1 MWSVGCRSFR
11 ETAERKRSVMREE
24 ELFSVL
30 EEHGQAHVIE
40 AYKKLD
46 DAGKEKL
53 AAQVE
58 RIDWSIVD
66 MAKQENTAQERGKLE
81 PLSALEVSEIEK
93 DKTKYEEIGL
103 DAIRAGKVG
112 AVLLAG
118 GQGTRLGSDGPK
130 GKYNIGLTKDVYI
143 FERLIRNLFDV
154 TDKAGC
160 YVPLYVMTSDKNND
174 ETIAFF
180 EEKAYFGYPKD
191 FVKFFKQE
199 MAPSVDFDGKLYME
213 AADSLSLSP
222 NGNGGWFY
230 SMAVTGVLKDVKAR
244 GVEWLNIFAVDNVL
258 QRIADPVF
266 VGATLDSGCVSG
278 AKVVRKADP
287 QEKIGV
293 LCLEDGRPS
302 IVEYYE
308 MTDEIINSREADG
321 ELSYNFGVILNYL
334 FRVDQLEE
342 IMSQKMP
349 VHVVEKK
356 IPYID
361 GNGELVKPE
370 TPNGYKFELL
380 VLDMIHMFD
389 NCLSYEVVR
398 DHEFAPIKN
407 KTGVDSVES
416 ARALLQKNGV
426 EL

>member
-1 MWSVGCRSFR
+1 MK
-11 ETAERKRSVMREE
+11 EN
-24 ELFSVL
+24 ELLNVL
-30 EEHGQAHVIE
+30 KEHGQEHIFE
-40 AYKKLD
+40 AYQKLD
-46 DAGKEKL
+46 DKGKEKL
-53 AAQVE
+53 AAQIE
-58 RIDWSIVD
+58 RIDWSIVE
-66 MAKQENTAQERGKLE
+66 MAGHKELSQERGKLE
-81 PLSALEVSEIEK
+81 PLSALEVTQIEENK
-93 DKTKYEEIGL
+93 AKYEEIGL
-103 DAIRAGKVG
+103 GAIRAGKVG

-130 GKYNIGLTKDVYI
+130 GKYNIGLTKEIYI
-143 FERLIRNLFDV
+143 FERLIRNLMDV

-160 YVPLYVMTSDKNND
+160 FVPLYVMTSDKNHD

-180 EEKAYFGYPKD
+180 EEKNYFGYPKD

-199 MAPSVDFDGKLYME
+199 MAPSVDFQGKLYME
-213 AADSLSLSP
+213 SADSLSLSP

-230 SMAVTGVLKDVKAR
+230 SMEVTGVLKDVKAR

-266 VGATLDSGCVSG
+266 VGATIDSGCVSG

-287 QEKIGV
+287 EEKIGV
-293 LCLEDGRPS
+293 LCLEDGKPS

-308 MTDEIINSREADG
+308 MTEEIINSREANG

-342 IMSQKMP
+342 ISSQKMT

-356 IPYID
+356 IPFID
-361 GNGELVKPE
+361 EKGVLVKPE
-370 TPNGYKFELL
+370 SPNGYKFELL

-398 DHEFAPIKN
+398 DYEFAPIKN

-426 EL
+426 AL

>member
-1 MWSVGCRSFR
+1 MK
-11 ETAERKRSVMREE
+11 EN
-24 ELFSVL
+24 ELYNVL
-30 EEHGQAHVIE
+30 NENNQGHIFE

-46 DAGKEKL
+46 EAGKEKL

-58 RIDWSIVD
+58 RVDWSVVA
-66 MAKQENTAQERGKLE
+66 MAGHEELAQERGKLE

-93 DKTKYEEIGL
+93 DRTKYEKTGL

-130 GKYNIGLTKDVYI
+130 GKYNIGLTKDVCI
-143 FERLIRNLFDV
+143 FERLIRNLLDV

-180 EEKAYFGYPKD
+180 EEKDYFGYPKD

-199 MAPSVDFDGKLYME
+199 MAPSVDFNGKLYME
-213 AADSLSLSP
+213 SADSLSLSP

-230 SMAVTGVLKDVKAR
+230 SMSVTGVLNDVKAR

-266 VGATLDSGCVSG
+266 VGATIDSGCVSG

-308 MTDEIINSREADG
+308 MTDEIINSREENG

-334 FRVDQLEE
+334 FRVDKLEE
-342 IMSQKMP
+342 IMNDKMP

-356 IPYID
+356 IPYM
-361 GNGELVKPE
+361 NESGELVKPE

-380 VLDMIHMFD
+380 VLDMIHMFE

-398 DHEFAPIKN
+398 DYEFAPIKN

-416 ARALLQKNGV
+416 ARLLLQKNGV

>member
-1 MWSVGCRSFR
+1 MIIMT
-11 ETAERKRSVMREE
+11 EN
-24 ELFSVL
+24 ELSSIL
-30 EEHGQAHVIE
+30 KEHGQEHIFV
-40 AYKKLD
+40 AYQKLD
-46 DAGKEKL
+46 EEGKKKL

-58 RIDWSIVD
+58 RIDWSIVA
-66 MAKQENTAQERGKLE
+66 MSCRKTASHEELKQERGKLE
-81 PLSALEVSEIEK
+81 PLSALEVTEIEK
-93 DKTKYEEIGL
+93 DKEKYSKIGI
-103 DAIRAGKVG
+103 DAIRAGKIG

-130 GKYNIGLTKDVYI
+130 GKYNIGITKDIFI

-154 TDKAGC
+154 TDKVGC
-160 YVPLYVMTSDKNND
+160 FVPLYVMTSDKNHD
-174 ETIAFF
+174 ETISFF
-180 EEKAYFGYPKD
+180 EEKNYFGYPKD

-199 MAPSVDFDGKLYME
+199 MAPSVDFNGKLYME
-213 AADSLSLSP
+213 SADSLSLSP

-230 SMAVTGVLKDVKAR
+230 SMSVTGVLEDVKAR

-287 QEKIGV
+287 HEKVGV
-293 LCLEDGRPS
+293 LCLEDGKPS

-308 MTDEIINSREADG
+308 MTDEIINSREPNGD
-321 ELSYNFGVILNYL
+321 LSYNFGVILNYL
-334 FRVDQLEE
+334 FRVDKLEN
-342 IMSQKMP
+342 IMNEKMP

-356 IPYID
+356 IPYMTE
-361 GNGELVKPE
+361 NGVYVKPE

-380 VLDMIHMFD
+380 VLDMIHLLD
-389 NCLSYEVVR
+389 NCLSFEVVR
-398 DHEFAPIKN
+398 DYEFAPIKN

-416 ARALLQKNGV
+416 AQALLKKNGV

>member
-1 MWSVGCRSFR
+1 MK
-11 ETAERKRSVMREE
+11 EK
-24 ELFSVL
+24 ELFNVL
-30 EEHGQAHVIE
+30 KEHGQKHIFE
-40 AYKKLD
+40 AYQKLD
-46 DAGKEKL
+46 DTGKEKL
-53 AAQVE
+53 AAQIE
-58 RIDWSIVD
+58 RIDWSIVE
-66 MAKQENTAQERGKLE
+66 MAGHKELAQERGKLE
-81 PLSALEVSEIEK
+81 PLSALEVTEIEQNK
-93 DKTKYEEIGL
+93 AKYEGIGL

-130 GKYNIGLTKDVYI
+130 GKYNIGLTKEVFI
-143 FERLIRNLFDV
+143 FERLIRNLLDV

-160 YVPLYVMTSDKNND
+160 FVPLYVMTSDKNHE
-174 ETIAFF
+174 ETTAFF
-180 EEKAYFGYPKD
+180 EEKQYFGYPKD

-199 MAPSVDFDGKLYME
+199 MAPSVDFQGKLYME
-213 AADSLSLSP
+213 SADSLSLSP

-266 VGATLDSGCVSG
+266 VGATIDSGCVSG

-287 QEKIGV
+287 EEKIGV

-308 MTDEIINSREADG
+308 MTEEIINSREADG

-342 IMSQKMP
+342 IANQKMA

-356 IPYID
+356 IPYMD
-361 GNGELVKPE
+361 EKGELVKPE
-370 TPNGYKFELL
+370 SPNGYKFELL
-380 VLDMIHMFD
+380 VLDMIHMFP

-398 DHEFAPIKN
+398 DYEFAPIKN

-426 EL
+426 AL

>member
-1 MWSVGCRSFR
+1 M
-11 ETAERKRSVMREE
+11 EDK
-24 ELFSVL
+24 ELLNVL
-30 EEHGQAHVIE
+30 KEHGQEHIYE
-40 AYKKLD
+40 AYQKLD
-46 DAGKEKL
+46 DKGKAKL
-53 AAQVE
+53 AAQIGK
-58 RIDWSIVD
+58 IDWSIVA
-66 MAKQENTAQERGKLE
+66 MADNKELAQERGKLE
-81 PLSALEVSEIEK
+81 PLSALETDQIEA
-93 DKTKYEEIGL
+93 DKEKYEKTGL
-103 DAIRAGKVG
+103 EAIRSGKVG

-130 GKYNIGLTKDVYI
+130 GKYNIGITKDVYI
-143 FERLIRNLFDV
+143 FERLIRNLLDV

-160 YVPLYVMTSDKNND
+160 FVPLYIMTSDKNND

-180 EEKAYFGYPKD
+180 DEKNYFGYPKD

-199 MAPSVDFDGKLYME
+199 MAPSVDYNGKLYME

-230 SMAVTGVLKDVKAR
+230 SMSVTGVLNDVKER

-278 AKVVRKADP
+278 AKVVRKAEP
-287 QEKIGV
+287 NEKVGV
-293 LCLEDGRPS
+293 LCLEDGKPS

-308 MTDEIINSREADG
+308 MTEEIINSREANG

-334 FRVDQLEE
+334 FRVDKLEE
-342 IMSQKMP
+342 IMNTKMP

-356 IPYID
+356 IPYV
-361 GNGELVKPE
+361 NEKGEYIKPE

-380 VLDMIHMFD
+380 VLDMIHLLD
-389 NCLSYEVVR
+389 NCLSFEVVR
-398 DHEFAPIKN
+398 DYEFAPIKN

-416 ARALLQKNGV
+416 AQALLKKNGV

>member
-1 MWSVGCRSFR
+1 
-11 ETAERKRSVMREE
+11 MREN
-24 ELFSVL
+24 ELFDVL
-30 EEHGQAHVIE
+30 KEQGQEHIIE
-40 AYKKLD
+40 AYEKLD
-46 DAGKEKL
+46 EASKAKL

-58 RIDWSIVD
+58 RIDWSMVA
-66 MAKQENTAQERGKLE
+66 MAGHEELVQERGKLE
-81 PLSALEVSEIEK
+81 PLSALEVSEIEANK
-93 DKTKYEEIGL
+93 EKYEQIGL
-103 DAIRAGKVG
+103 EAIRASKVG

-130 GKYNIGLTKDVYI
+130 GKYNIGITKDVYI
-143 FERLIRNLFDV
+143 FERLVRNLLDV

-160 YVPLYVMTSDKNND
+160 FVPLYIMTSDKNND
-174 ETIAFF
+174 ETIEFF
-180 EEKAYFGYPKD
+180 EEKNYFGYPKD

-213 AADSLSLSP
+213 TPDSLSLSP

-230 SMAVTGVLKDVKAR
+230 SMAVTGIVDDVKAR
-244 GVEWLNIFAVDNVL
+244 GIEWLNIFAVDNVL

-266 VGATLDSGCVSG
+266 VGATLDSGRVSG
-278 AKVVRKADP
+278 SKVVRKADAN
-287 QEKIGV
+287 EKVGV

-308 MTDEIINSREADG
+308 MTDEIINSREANG

-334 FRVDQLEE
+334 FRVDKLEE
-342 IMSQKMP
+342 IMNEKMP

-356 IPYID
+356 IPYMD
-361 GNGELVKPE
+361 KEGNYIKPE

-380 VLDMIHMFD
+380 VLDMIHLLD
-389 NCLSYEVVR
+389 NCLSFEVVR
-398 DHEFAPIKN
+398 NYEFAPIKN

-416 ARALLQKNGV
+416 AQALLKENGV

>member
-1 MWSVGCRSFR
+1 MI
-11 ETAERKRSVMREE
+11 EIDRKVRKVFVMKEK
-24 ELFSVL
+24 ELENVL
-30 EEHGQAHVIE
+30 KEHNQEHIFE

-46 DAGKEKL
+46 EKGKEKL
-53 AAQVE
+53 IAQIE
-58 RIDWSIVD
+58 KIDWSILA
-66 MAKQENTAQERGKLE
+66 MAGHEELAQERGKLV
-81 PLSALEVSEIEK
+81 PLSALEVPEIEK
-93 DKTKYEEIGL
+93 NRAKYEQVGL
-103 DAIRAGKVG
+103 DAIKAGKVG

-118 GQGTRLGSDGPK
+118 GQGTRLGFDGPK
-130 GKYNIGLTKDVYI
+130 GKYNIGITKEMYI
-143 FERLIRNLFDV
+143 FERLIRNLQDV
-154 TDKAGC
+154 TDKVGC
-160 YVPLYVMTSDKNND
+160 FVPLYIMTSDKNHN
-174 ETIAFF
+174 ETTAFF
-180 EEKAYFGYPKD
+180 EEKDYFGYPKD

-199 MAPSVDFDGKLYME
+199 MAPSVDFNGKLFME
-213 AADSLSLSP
+213 APDSLSLSP

-230 SMAVTGVLKDVKAR
+230 SMAVTGVLNDVKVR

-266 VGATLDSGCVSG
+266 VGATLDSGRVSG

-287 QEKIGV
+287 EEKIGV
-293 LCLEDGRPS
+293 LCLEDGKPS

-308 MTDEIINSREADG
+308 MTEEIINSREANG

-342 IMSQKMP
+342 ISSKKMP

-356 IPYID
+356 IPYLD
-361 GNGELVKPE
+361 ENGMLIKPE
-370 TPNGYKFELL
+370 SPNGYKFELL
-380 VLDMIHMFD
+380 VLDMIHLFE

-398 DHEFAPIKN
+398 DYEFAPIKN

>member
-1 MWSVGCRSFR
+1 M
-11 ETAERKRSVMREE
+11 MREN
-24 ELFSVL
+24 ELAAVL
-30 EEHGQAHVIE
+30 KEHGQEHIYE
-40 AYKKLD
+40 AYEKLD
-46 DAGKEKL
+46 AAGKEKL

-58 RIDWSIVD
+58 KIDWSMVA
-66 MAKQENTAQERGKLE
+66 MAGHEELAQQRGKLE
-81 PLSALEVSEIEK
+81 PLSALEVSEIEANK
-93 DKTKYEEIGL
+93 AKYEQIGI
-103 DAIRAGKVG
+103 DAIKASKVG

-130 GKYNIGLTKDVYI
+130 GKYNIGITKDVYI
-143 FERLIRNLFDV
+143 FERLIRNLLDV

-160 YVPLYVMTSDKNND
+160 FVPLYIMTSDKNND

-180 EEKAYFGYPKD
+180 EEKNYFGYPKD

-213 AADSLSLSP
+213 SADSLSLSP

-230 SMAVTGVLKDVKAR
+230 SMAVTGVLKDVKER
-244 GVEWLNIFAVDNVL
+244 GIEWLNIFAVDNVL

-266 VGATLDSGCVSG
+266 VGATLDSGRVSG

-287 QEKIGV
+287 NEKVGV

-308 MTDEIINSREADG
+308 MTEEIINSREANG

-334 FRVDQLEE
+334 FRVDKLEE
-342 IMSQKMP
+342 IMNAKMP

-356 IPYID
+356 IPYMD
-361 GNGELVKPE
+361 KEGNYIKPE

-380 VLDMIHMFD
+380 VLDMIHLLD
-389 NCLSYEVVR
+389 NCLSFEVVR
-398 DHEFAPIKN
+398 DYEFAPIKN

-416 ARALLQKNGV
+416 AQALLQKNGV

>member
-1 MWSVGCRSFR
+1 MK
-11 ETAERKRSVMREE
+11 EN
-24 ELFSVL
+24 ELLNVL
-30 EEHGQAHVIE
+30 KEHGQEHIFE
-40 AYKKLD
+40 AYQKLD
-46 DAGKEKL
+46 DKGKEKL
-53 AAQVE
+53 AAQIE
-58 RIDWSIVD
+58 RIDWSIVE
-66 MAKQENTAQERGKLE
+66 MAGHKELSQERGKLE
-81 PLSALEVSEIEK
+81 PLSALEVTQIEENK
-93 DKTKYEEIGL
+93 AKYEEIGL
-103 DAIRAGKVG
+103 GAIRAGKVG

-130 GKYNIGLTKDVYI
+130 GKYNIGLTKEIYI
-143 FERLIRNLFDV
+143 FERLIRNLMDV

-160 YVPLYVMTSDKNND
+160 FVPLYVMTSDKNHD

-180 EEKAYFGYPKD
+180 EEKNYFGYPKE

-199 MAPSVDFDGKLYME
+199 MAPSVDFQGKLYME
-213 AADSLSLSP
+213 SADSLSLSP

-230 SMAVTGVLKDVKAR
+230 SMEVTGVLKDVKAR

-266 VGATLDSGCVSG
+266 VGATIDSGCVSG

-287 QEKIGV
+287 EEKIGV
-293 LCLEDGRPS
+293 LCLEDGKPS

-308 MTDEIINSREADG
+308 MTEEIINSREANG

-342 IMSQKMP
+342 ISSQKMA

-361 GNGELVKPE
+361 EKGVLVKPE
-370 TPNGYKFELL
+370 SPNGYKFELL

-398 DHEFAPIKN
+398 DYEFAPIKN

>member
-1 MWSVGCRSFR
+1 
-11 ETAERKRSVMREE
+11 MRED
-24 ELFSVL
+24 ELFAIL
-30 EEHGQAHVIE
+30 KEHGQEHIAE
-40 AYKKLD
+40 AYEKLD
-46 DAGKEKL
+46 DAGKQKL

-58 RIDWSIVD
+58 KIDWD
-66 MAKQENTAQERGKLE
+66 MVALAGNKESAQERGKLE
-81 PLSALEVSEIEK
+81 PLSALEVSEIEA
-93 DKTKYEEIGL
+93 DKSVYEEKGL
-103 DAIRAGKVG
+103 EAIRAGKVG

-143 FERLIRNLFDV
+143 FERLIRNLQDV

-160 YVPLYVMTSDKNND
+160 FVPLYIMTSDKNND

-180 EEKAYFGYPKD
+180 EEKNYFGYPKEY
-191 FVKFFKQE
+191 VAFFKQE
-199 MAPSVDFDGKLYME
+199 MAPSVDYDGKLLME

-230 SMAVTGVLKDVKAR
+230 SMAVAGIVDDVHKR
-244 GVEWLNIFAVDNVL
+244 GIEWLNIFAVDNVL

-266 VGATLDSGCVSG
+266 VGATLDSGRVSG
-278 AKVVRKADP
+278 AKVVRKAEP
-287 QEKIGV
+287 NEKVGV
-293 LCLEDGRPS
+293 LCLEDGKPS

-308 MTDEIINSREADG
+308 MTEEIINSREPNGD
-321 ELSYNFGVILNYL
+321 LSYNFGVILNYL
-334 FRVDQLEE
+334 FRVDKLEE
-342 IMSQKMP
+342 IMNAKMP

-361 GNGELVKPE
+361 KNGELHKPE

-380 VLDMIHMFD
+380 VLDMIHLLD
-389 NCLSYEVVR
+389 NCLSFEVVR
-398 DHEFAPIKN
+398 NYEFAPIKN

-416 ARALLQKNGV
+416 AQALLQENGV
-426 EL
+426 TL

>member
-1 MWSVGCRSFR
+1 MK
-11 ETAERKRSVMREE
+11 EK
-24 ELFSVL
+24 ELFNVL
-30 EEHGQAHVIE
+30 KEHGQEHIFE
-40 AYKKLD
+40 AYQKLD
-46 DAGKEKL
+46 DTGKEKL
-53 AAQVE
+53 AAQIE
-58 RIDWSIVD
+58 RIDWSIVE
-66 MAKQENTAQERGKLE
+66 MAGHKELAQERGKLE
-81 PLSALEVSEIEK
+81 PLSALEVTEIEQNK
-93 DKTKYEEIGL
+93 AKYEGIGL

-130 GKYNIGLTKDVYI
+130 GKYNIGLTKEVFI
-143 FERLIRNLFDV
+143 FERLIRNLLDV

-160 YVPLYVMTSDKNND
+160 FVPLYVMTSDKNHE
-174 ETIAFF
+174 ETTAFF
-180 EEKAYFGYPKD
+180 EEKQYFGYPKD

-199 MAPSVDFDGKLYME
+199 MAPSVDFQGKLYME
-213 AADSLSLSP
+213 SEDSLSLSP

-244 GVEWLNIFAVDNVL
+244 GVEWLHIFAVDNVL

-266 VGATLDSGCVSG
+266 VGATIDSGCVSG

-287 QEKIGV
+287 EEKIGV

-308 MTDEIINSREADG
+308 MTEEIINSREADG

-342 IMSQKMP
+342 IANQKMA

-356 IPYID
+356 IPYMD
-361 GNGELVKPE
+361 EKGELVKPE
-370 TPNGYKFELL
+370 SPNGYKFELL
-380 VLDMIHMFD
+380 VLDMIHMFP

-398 DHEFAPIKN
+398 DYEFAPIKN

-416 ARALLQKNGV
+416 ARALLEKNGV
-426 EL
+426 AL

>member
-1 MWSVGCRSFR
+1 MK
-11 ETAERKRSVMREE
+11 EK
-24 ELFSVL
+24 ELENVL
-30 EEHGQAHVIE
+30 KEHNQEHIFE

-46 DAGKEKL
+46 EKGKEKL
-53 AAQVE
+53 IAQIE
-58 RIDWSIVD
+58 KIDWSILA
-66 MAKQENTAQERGKLE
+66 MAGHEELAQERGKLV
-81 PLSALEVSEIEK
+81 PLSALEVPEIEK
-93 DKTKYEEIGL
+93 NRAKYEQVGL
-103 DAIRAGKVG
+103 DAIKAGKVG

-118 GQGTRLGSDGPK
+118 GQGTRLGFDGPK
-130 GKYNIGLTKDVYI
+130 GKYNIGITKEMYI
-143 FERLIRNLFDV
+143 FERLIRNLQDV
-154 TDKAGC
+154 TDKVGC
-160 YVPLYVMTSDKNND
+160 FVPLYIMTSDKNHN
-174 ETIAFF
+174 ETTAFF
-180 EEKAYFGYPKD
+180 EEKDYFGYPKD

-199 MAPSVDFDGKLYME
+199 MAPSVDFNGKLFME
-213 AADSLSLSP
+213 APDSLSLSP

-230 SMAVTGVLKDVKAR
+230 SMAVTGVLNDVKVR

-266 VGATLDSGCVSG
+266 VGATLDSGRVSG

-287 QEKIGV
+287 EEKIGV
-293 LCLEDGRPS
+293 LCLEDGKPS

-308 MTDEIINSREADG
+308 MTEEIINSREANG

-342 IMSQKMP
+342 ISSKKMP

-356 IPYID
+356 IPYLD
-361 GNGELVKPE
+361 ENGVLIKPE
-370 TPNGYKFELL
+370 SPNGYKFELL
-380 VLDMIHMFD
+380 VLDMIHLFE

-398 DHEFAPIKN
+398 DYEFAPIKN

>member
-1 MWSVGCRSFR
+1 MNDN
-11 ETAERKRSVMREE
+11 
-24 ELFSVL
+24 ELMNVL
-30 EEHGQAHVIE
+30 KEHGQEHIYE
-40 AYKKLD
+40 AYQKLD
-46 DAGKEKL
+46 EAGKAKL

-58 RIDWSIVD
+58 KIDWSMVA
-66 MAKQENTAQERGKLE
+66 MAGHEELAQERGKLE
-81 PLSALEVSEIEK
+81 PLSALEVKDIEA
-93 DKTKYEEIGL
+93 DKAKYEQVGIE
-103 DAIRAGKVG
+103 AIKASKVG

-130 GKYNIGLTKDVYI
+130 GKYNIGITKDVYI
-143 FERLIRNLFDV
+143 FERLIRNLLDV

-160 YVPLYVMTSDKNND
+160 FVPLYIMTSDKNND

-180 EEKAYFGYPKD
+180 EEKNYFGYPKD

-199 MAPSVDFDGKLYME
+199 MAPSVDFDGKLLME

-230 SMAVTGVLKDVKAR
+230 SMAVTGVLNDVKER
-244 GVEWLNIFAVDNVL
+244 GIEWLNIFAVDNVL

-266 VGATLDSGCVSG
+266 VGATIDSGRVSG

-287 QEKIGV
+287 NEKVGV
-293 LCLEDGRPS
+293 LCLEDGKPS

-308 MTDEIINSREADG
+308 MTEEIINSREANG

-334 FRVDQLEE
+334 FRVDKLEE
-342 IMSQKMP
+342 IMNANMP

-361 GNGELVKPE
+361 KAGNIVKPE

-380 VLDMIHMFD
+380 VLDMIHLLD
-389 NCLSYEVVR
+389 NCLSFEVVR
-398 DHEFAPIKN
+398 NYEFAPIKN

-416 ARALLQKNGV
+416 AQALLKENGV

>member
-1 MWSVGCRSFR
+1 M
-11 ETAERKRSVMREE
+11 MREN
-24 ELFSVL
+24 ELAAVL
-30 EEHGQAHVIE
+30 KEHGQEHIYE
-40 AYKKLD
+40 AYEKLD
-46 DAGKEKL
+46 AAGKEKL

-58 RIDWSIVD
+58 RIDWSMVA
-66 MAKQENTAQERGKLE
+66 MAGHEELAQQRGKLE
-81 PLSALEVSEIEK
+81 PLSALEVSEIETNK
-93 DKTKYEEIGL
+93 EKYEQIGI
-103 DAIRAGKVG
+103 DAIKASKVG

-130 GKYNIGLTKDVYI
+130 GKYNIGITKDVYI
-143 FERLIRNLFDV
+143 FERLIRNLLDV

-160 YVPLYVMTSDKNND
+160 FVPLYIMTSDKNND

-180 EEKAYFGYPKD
+180 EEKNYFGYPKD

-213 AADSLSLSP
+213 SADSLSLSP

-230 SMAVTGVLKDVKAR
+230 SMAVTGVLKDVKER
-244 GVEWLNIFAVDNVL
+244 GIEWLNIFAVDNVL

-266 VGATLDSGCVSG
+266 VGATLDSGRVSG

-287 QEKIGV
+287 NEKVGV

-308 MTDEIINSREADG
+308 MTEEIINSREANG

-334 FRVDQLEE
+334 FRVDKLEE
-342 IMSQKMP
+342 IMNAKMP

-356 IPYID
+356 IPYMD
-361 GNGELVKPE
+361 KEGNYIKPE

-380 VLDMIHMFD
+380 VLDMIHLLD
-389 NCLSYEVVR
+389 NCLSFEVVR
-398 DHEFAPIKN
+398 DYEFAPIKN

-416 ARALLQKNGV
+416 AQALLQKNGV

>member
-1 MWSVGCRSFR
+1 MV
-11 ETAERKRSVMREE
+11 KNDI
-24 ELFSVL
+24 LNVL
-30 EEHGQAHVIE
+30 KEHGQEHIVA
-40 AYKKLD
+40 AYDKLD

-308 MTDEIINSREADG
+308 MTDEIINSREVDG

>member
-1 MWSVGCRSFR
+1 M
-11 ETAERKRSVMREE
+11 MREN
-24 ELFSVL
+24 ELAAVL
-30 EEHGQAHVIE
+30 KDHGQEHIYE
-40 AYKKLD
+40 AYEKLD
-46 DAGKEKL
+46 AAGKEKL

-58 RIDWSIVD
+58 KIDWSMVA
-66 MAKQENTAQERGKLE
+66 MAGHEELAQKRGKLE
-81 PLSALEVSEIEK
+81 PLSALEVSEIEANK
-93 DKTKYEEIGL
+93 AKYEQIGI
-103 DAIRAGKVG
+103 DAIKASKVG

-130 GKYNIGLTKDVYI
+130 GKYNIGITKDVYI
-143 FERLIRNLFDV
+143 FERLIRNLLDV

-160 YVPLYVMTSDKNND
+160 FVPLYIMTSDKNND

-180 EEKAYFGYPKD
+180 EEKNYFGYPKD

-199 MAPSVDFDGKLYME
+199 MAPSVDFNGKLYME
-213 AADSLSLSP
+213 SADSLSLSP

-230 SMAVTGVLKDVKAR
+230 SMAVTGVLKDVKER
-244 GVEWLNIFAVDNVL
+244 GIEWLNIFAVDNVL

-266 VGATLDSGCVSG
+266 VGATLDSGRVSG

-287 QEKIGV
+287 NEKVGV

-308 MTDEIINSREADG
+308 MTEEIINSREANG

-334 FRVDQLEE
+334 FRVDKLEE
-342 IMSQKMP
+342 IMDAKMP

-356 IPYID
+356 IPYMD
-361 GNGELVKPE
+361 KEGNYIKPE

-380 VLDMIHMFD
+380 VLDMIHLLD
-389 NCLSYEVVR
+389 NCLSFEVVR
-398 DHEFAPIKN
+398 DYEFAPIKN

-416 ARALLQKNGV
+416 AQALLQKNGV

>member
-1 MWSVGCRSFR
+1 MK
-11 ETAERKRSVMREE
+11 EN
-24 ELFSVL
+24 ELLNVL
-30 EEHGQAHVIE
+30 KEHGQEHIVE
-40 AYKKLD
+40 AYQKLD
-46 DAGKEKL
+46 DKGKEKL
-53 AAQVE
+53 AAQIE
-58 RIDWSIVD
+58 RIDWSIVE
-66 MAKQENTAQERGKLE
+66 MAGHKELAQERGKLE
-81 PLSALEVSEIEK
+81 PLSALEVTEIEK
-93 DKTKYEEIGL
+93 NKAKYEEIGL

-130 GKYNIGLTKDVYI
+130 GKYNIGLTKEVFI
-143 FERLIRNLFDV
+143 FERLIRNLLDV

-160 YVPLYVMTSDKNND
+160 FVPLYVMTSDKNHD
-174 ETIAFF
+174 ETVAFF
-180 EEKAYFGYPKD
+180 AEKDFFGYPEE

-199 MAPSVDFDGKLYME
+199 MAPSVDFQGKLYME
-213 AADSLSLSP
+213 SADSLSLSP

-266 VGATLDSGCVSG
+266 VGATIDSGCVSG

-287 QEKIGV
+287 EEKIGV

-308 MTDEIINSREADG
+308 MTEEIINSREADG

-334 FRVDQLEE
+334 FRVEQLEE
-342 IMSQKMP
+342 IANQKMT

-356 IPYID
+356 IPFID
-361 GNGELVKPE
+361 ENGTLVKPE
-370 TPNGYKFELL
+370 SPNGYKFELL
-380 VLDMIHMFD
+380 VLDMIHMFE

-398 DHEFAPIKN
+398 DYEFAPIKN

-416 ARALLQKNGV
+416 ARVLLQKNGV

>member
-1 MWSVGCRSFR
+1 M
-11 ETAERKRSVMREE
+11 MREN
-24 ELFSVL
+24 ELAAVL
-30 EEHGQAHVIE
+30 KDHGQEHIYE
-40 AYKKLD
+40 AYEKLD
-46 DAGKEKL
+46 AAGKEKL

-58 RIDWSIVD
+58 KIDWSMVA
-66 MAKQENTAQERGKLE
+66 MAGHEELAQQRGKLE
-81 PLSALEVSEIEK
+81 PLSALEVSEIEANK
-93 DKTKYEEIGL
+93 AKYEQIGI
-103 DAIRAGKVG
+103 DAIKASKVG

-130 GKYNIGLTKDVYI
+130 GKYNIGITKDVYI
-143 FERLIRNLFDV
+143 FERLIRNLLDV

-160 YVPLYVMTSDKNND
+160 FVPLYIMTSDKNND

-180 EEKAYFGYPKD
+180 EEKNYFGYPKD

-199 MAPSVDFDGKLYME
+199 MAPSVDFNGKLYME
-213 AADSLSLSP
+213 SADSLSLSP

-230 SMAVTGVLKDVKAR
+230 SMAVTGVLKDVKER
-244 GVEWLNIFAVDNVL
+244 GIEWLNIFAVDNVL

-266 VGATLDSGCVSG
+266 VGATLDSGRVSG

-287 QEKIGV
+287 NEKVGV

-308 MTDEIINSREADG
+308 MTEEIINSREANG

-334 FRVDQLEE
+334 FRVDKLEE
-342 IMSQKMP
+342 IMNAKMP

-356 IPYID
+356 IPYMD
-361 GNGELVKPE
+361 KEGNYIKPE

-380 VLDMIHMFD
+380 VLDMIHLLD
-389 NCLSYEVVR
+389 NCLSFEVVR
-398 DHEFAPIKN
+398 DYEFAPIKN

-416 ARALLQKNGV
+416 AQALLQKNGV

>member
-1 MWSVGCRSFR
+1 MNDN
-11 ETAERKRSVMREE
+11 
-24 ELFSVL
+24 ELMNVL
-30 EEHGQAHVIE
+30 KEHGQEHIYE
-40 AYKKLD
+40 AYQKLD
-46 DAGKEKL
+46 EAGKAKL

-58 RIDWSIVD
+58 KIDWSMVA
-66 MAKQENTAQERGKLE
+66 MAGHEELAQERGKLE
-81 PLSALEVSEIEK
+81 PLSALEVKDIEA
-93 DKTKYEEIGL
+93 DKAKYEQVGIE
-103 DAIRAGKVG
+103 AIKASKVG

-130 GKYNIGLTKDVYI
+130 GKYNIGITKDVYI
-143 FERLIRNLFDV
+143 FERLIRNLLDV

-160 YVPLYVMTSDKNND
+160 FVPLYIMTSDKNND

-180 EEKAYFGYPKD
+180 EEKNYFGYPKD

-199 MAPSVDFDGKLYME
+199 MAPSVDFDGKLLME

-230 SMAVTGVLKDVKAR
+230 SMAVTGVLNDVKER
-244 GVEWLNIFAVDNVL
+244 GIEWLNIFAVDNVL

-266 VGATLDSGCVSG
+266 VGATIDSGRVSG

-287 QEKIGV
+287 NEKVGV
-293 LCLEDGRPS
+293 LCLEDGKPS

-308 MTDEIINSREADG
+308 MTEEIINSREANG

-334 FRVDQLEE
+334 FRVDKLEE
-342 IMSQKMP
+342 IMNANMP

-361 GNGELVKPE
+361 KAGNIVKPE

-380 VLDMIHMFD
+380 VLDMIHLLD
-389 NCLSYEVVR
+389 NCLSFEVVR
-398 DHEFAPIKN
+398 NYEFAPIKN

-416 ARALLQKNGV
+416 AQALLEENGYI
-426 EL
+426 L